1 MKRTIVTLT
10 CLLVASLMTFAST
23 KSLHQLQQ
31 EFVDLRFGMFI
42 HYNIPTYAPED
53 WPDPDLPASAFNP
66 KHLDCQQWA
75 KAAKSAHMT
84 YGCLTTKHH
93 SGFCIWDT
101 KTTDYNVMNS
111 PLGRDVVREYVDA
124 FRKEGLEVMLYYSIL
139 DTHHRLRPG
148 MITRNKIEMI
158 KAQLHELLTSYGPIK
173 ALIIDGW
180 DAPWSR
186 ISYEDV
192 PFPEIYAYIKSLQP
206 ECLVMDLNAAKYPR
220 EALFYTD
227 IKSYEQGAGQKIST
241 TENQLPALACLPLQQ
256 NWFWK
261 ESFPTD
267 QLKSPQTLVN
277 EMIIPYGKAHCN
289 FILNVAPNRD
299 GRMDRNAIEALQ
311 EIGRLWENDGHVAD
325 LPDSPLPIIVQA
337 NIAKRKPAE
346 SSWSYDYGIMDF
358 ANDDDFVT
366 AWTSH
371 PLVQKPFWMVDLQG
385 RHSIN
390 MVSMTVPDA
399 HVIQEYKL
407 EYRNKETWHTI
418 YEGQGKAFEKV
429 IIHRFPTVKA
439 DAVRVTVKRF
449 QGVVKIC
456 ELGVYEALE
465 K

>member
-10 CLLVASLMTFAST
+10 CLLVTSLMTFAST

-186 ISYEDV
+186 ISY
-192 PFPEIYAYIKSLQP
+192 
-206 ECLVMDLNAAKYPR
+206 
-220 EALFYTD
+220 
-227 IKSYEQGAGQKIST
+227 
-241 TENQLPALACLPLQQ
+241 
-256 NWFWK
+256 
-261 ESFPTD
+261 
-267 QLKSPQTLVN
+267 
-277 EMIIPYGKAHCN
+277 
-289 FILNVAPNRD
+289 
-299 GRMDRNAIEALQ
+299 
-311 EIGRLWENDGHVAD
+311 
-325 LPDSPLPIIVQA
+325 
-337 NIAKRKPAE
+337 
-346 SSWSYDYGIMDF
+346 
-358 ANDDDFVT
+358 
-366 AWTSH
+366 
-371 PLVQKPFWMVDLQG
+371 
-385 RHSIN
+385 
-390 MVSMTVPDA
+390 
-399 HVIQEYKL
+399 
-407 EYRNKETWHTI
+407 
-418 YEGQGKAFEKV
+418 
-429 IIHRFPTVKA
+429 
-439 DAVRVTVKRF
+439 
-449 QGVVKIC
+449 
-456 ELGVYEALE
+456 
-465 K
+465 